1 MKKLSNICSGSLIL
15 AVITLKKILTTLPH
29 CDKLFENSKA
39 EVDPAFIWVLN
50 WGKMMFNAKN
60 VPFSLIIM
68 EQQIFQITVTT

>member
-39 EVDPAFIWVLN
+39 EVDPAFIWVVH
-50 WGKMMFNAKN
+50 WGKMMFSAMK
-60 VPFSLIIM
+60 VRCSVIIM
-68 EQQIFQITVTT
+68 EEQSFQITVTT